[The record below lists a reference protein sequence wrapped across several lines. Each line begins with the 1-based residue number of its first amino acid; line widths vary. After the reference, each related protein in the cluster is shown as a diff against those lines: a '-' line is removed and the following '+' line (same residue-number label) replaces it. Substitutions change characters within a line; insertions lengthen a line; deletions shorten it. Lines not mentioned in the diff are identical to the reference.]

1 MSNKLT
7 MKERAA
13 GIGMNVQVTRR
24 DPDAAPKTMPGHSLM
39 FRAQSSE
46 MQEEIDRLKS
56 EQGIKKVP
64 ISRLHKV
71 SGRQRNLTPE
81 EYADLRENLR
91 NNALITPVTV
101 CKRPDGDWDIVA
113 GNNRTDVYKE
123 LGRIDIE
130 IFEIDASLEEANV
143 SAFYSNLLHPSL
155 PDFEKYLGF
164 KRRMEETG
172 KTQDQIATESGIG
185 KGVISKLM
193 SFGRLPSSAI
203 EILAL
208 HPTKI
213 GSSAALELAK
223 LAEQGK
229 TERVLNAVKD
239 IVFKDMPQNSAIVI
253 ASKAE
258 AHAPTKPE
266 IQSLKIKSGK
276 STFAEIRGVDSTL
289 RISFKNEQKR
299 VEFSA
304 IIYDLLKQY
313 AETEN

>member
-1 MSNKLT
+1 MSNKLK

-71 SGRQRNLTPE
+71 PGRQRNLTPE

-130 IFEIDASLEEANV
+130 IFEIAASLEEANV

-172 KTQDQIATESGIG
+172 KTQDQIAAESGIG

-203 EILAL
+203 EILVL

-239 IVFKDMPQNSAIVI
+239 IVFKDMAQNSAIAI

-258 AHAPTKPE
+258 VQASTKPE

>member
-13 GIGMNVQVTRR
+13 GIGMNIQVTRR

-46 MQEEIDRLKS
+46 MQDEIDRLKN
-56 EQGIKKVP
+56 EQGVKKVA

-71 SGRQRNLTPE
+71 AGRQRNLTAE

-101 CKRPDGDWDIVA
+101 CKRADGDWDIVA
-113 GNNRTDVYKE
+113 GNNRTDVYRE
-123 LGRIDIE
+123 LGRTEIE
-130 IFEIDASLEEANV
+130 IFEIAASLEEANV

-172 KTQDQIATESGIG
+172 KTQDQIAAESGIG

-193 SFGRLPSSAI
+193 SFGRLPASAI
-203 EILAL
+203 EILTL
-208 HPTKI
+208 HPTKL
-213 GSSAALELAK
+213 GSSAALELAQ
-223 LAEQGK
+223 LVEQGK
-229 TERVLNAVKD
+229 AERVLTAIKE
-239 IVFKDMPQNSAIVI
+239 IVFKDVSQSSAVAAAAKIET
-253 ASKAE
+253 KA
-258 AHAPTKPE
+258 TVKPE
-266 IQSLKIKSGK
+266 IQNLKIKAGK
-276 STFAEIRGVDSTL
+276 STFAEIRGADSTL
-289 RISFKNEQKR
+289 RISFKDEQKR

-304 IIYDLLKQY
+304 IIYDLLKKY
-313 AETEN
+313 ADAET

>member
-1 MSNKLT
+1 

-71 SGRQRNLTPE
+71 PGRQRNLTPE

-130 IFEIDASLEEANV
+130 IFEIAASLEEANV

-172 KTQDQIATESGIG
+172 KTQDQIAAESGIG

-203 EILAL
+203 EILVL

-213 GSSAALELAK
+213 GASAALELAK

-239 IVFKDMPQNSAIVI
+239 IVFKDMAQNSAIAI

-258 AHAPTKPE
+258 VQAPTKPE

-304 IIYDLLKQY
+304 MIYDLLKQY